1 MINMVKYVLENM
13 NQTIF
18 TVFVELVVN
27 NGPIPDLLVSIVL
40 ITDSW

>member
-27 NGPIPDLLVSIVL
+27 NGLIPDLLVSIVL
-40 ITDSW
+40 ITDDW

>member
-27 NGPIPDLLVSIVL
+27 NGLIADLLVSIVL